1 MVLYVVHGVVLYC
14 MYCMELYG
22 IVRYYLALYCRVLYV
37 LYVLH
42 GIVWYCK
49 VLYCMV
55 LYVLYFLWRC
65 KRIVNISER
74 TGPSNQRT
82 VVVAVGQWQPSNS
95 RQTPTPEAL
104 VHRPLRVES
113 SSSSSASCSST
124 SASVSGRTEH
134 PSTSVALSECNPKYT
149 AVKATRQ
156 EPPEMLVF
164 QNTVMKLVCFS
175 RTDRLE

>member
-1 MVLYVVHGVVLYC
+1 M
-14 MYCMELYG
+14 
-22 IVRYYLALYCRVLYV
+22 ILYV
-37 LYVLH
+37 LYDIAWFFYVE
-42 GIVWYCK
+42 WYCMC
-49 VLYCMV
+49 CMV
-55 LYVLYFLWRC
+55 LYVLYDIVLRC
-65 KRIVNISER
+65 VSSYAVYELLLHLSER
-74 TGPSNQRT
+74 AGPSNQRT

-95 RQTPTPEAL
+95 RQTPTPETL

-134 PSTSVALSECNPKYT
+134 PSTSVALSECNPKYP

-164 QNTVMKLVCFS
+164 QNTVMKL
-175 RTDRLE
+175 RLLFWNKYID